1 LKYSKQL
8 EKKKEE
14 ERREIDHEISSG
26 NIKHV

>member
-8 EKKKEE
+8 EKKEE